1 MYNEGR
7 NKKAIHNKE
16 VHKMLE
22 NMSEEKFDK
31 MLDNSIEIV
40 GKAVVIVGT
49 IFVIAKIVQLTI

>member
-16 VHKMLE
+16 VHKLLE

-40 GKAVVIVGT
+40 GKAVGVIGT
-49 IFVIAKIVQLTI
+49 IFVLVKIIQFFM